1 MDSMDLDHDMDVDVD
16 LVPDEPIVAEPDKED
31 RSDGEVDDDPDA
43 PAPTK
48 VHIRGLDMM
57 NPNDVKAYVAQ
68 HCAVSDVAIVR
79 IEWVDDTSANL
90 VFADD
95 ALASRALQLLAS
107 SPADHALPRTPPRAF
122 LPAKPWAD
130 RPEIQLQ
137 VRPALESDKKQVGA
151 AQRSRFYLLNP
162 EYDAEERRRRTD
174 ARRYRDR
181 QRGSFSRRRSRDDD
195 TDEPFDVSLYDD
207 GPAVAVTTTYSR
219 LRRRRSYT
227 PDSDAD
233 EARRDSYRSSN
244 RGKELFP
251 NGSRSAQHA
260 SRDRSASPRHV
271 REGDRDMDGSSPGET
286 SSTVARDRNRHR
298 AHAIKSHISRQNR
311 SKELFPTES
320 KATSANGRLGD
331 RIEDATALLA
341 RGITLPLMDD
351 SSDVLPAGPGRKVED
366 RVPATGQGRLAAR
379 VSGADAEASS
389 FFNIRG
395 VASQKDRDRQGFA
408 IKGGAGKSVKE
419 LFPDKFGS
427 NAGKELF
434 ADGAGGRPRQR
445 RKAGDL
451 FD

>member
-43 PAPTK
+43 LALTK

-57 NPNDVKAYVAQ
+57 NPNDVKAYVAH
-68 HCAVSDVAIVR
+68 HCAASDVTMIR

-90 VFADD
+90 LFADD
-95 ALASRALQLLAS
+95 ALASRALQLLAA
-107 SPADHALPRTPPRAF
+107 SPGDNALPHLPLRTF
-122 LPAKPWAD
+122 LPAKPWAG

-162 EYDAEERRRRTD
+162 EFDPEERRRRTD

-181 QRGSFSRRRSRDDD
+181 QRDSFSRRRSRHDDD
-195 TDEPFDVSLYDD
+195 ADDPFDVNLYDD
-207 GPAVAVTTTYSR
+207 GPAAATTTHSR
-219 LRRRRSYT
+219 PRRRRSYT
-227 PDSDAD
+227 PDSDAE
-233 EARRDSYRSSN
+233 EARRNSYRPSN
-244 RGKELFP
+244 CGKELFP
-251 NGSRSAQHA
+251 TGGSRAQHR
-260 SRDRSASPRHV
+260 SRDRSASPWRA
-271 REGDRDMDGSSPGET
+271 RDGDRDMDGSSPGAA
-286 SSTVARDRNRHR
+286 SSSAARDRNRHS

-311 SKELFPTES
+311 SRELFPTES
-320 KATSANGRLGD
+320 KSASANGRLGD
-331 RIEDATALLA
+331 KVEDAAALLA

-351 SSDVLPAGPGRKVED
+351 SNDVLPAGPGRSLED
-366 RVPATGQGRLAAR
+366 RVTVPGQGRLAAR
-379 VSGADAEASS
+379 VSSADADASS
-389 FFNIRG
+389 TFNIRG
-395 VASQKDRDRQGFA
+395 TASQKDRDRQGFA